1 MKQSAKRY
9 SPLRSAFIGGAIVT
23 TTAVS
28 VFGSAWCRAV
38 NAALQDSP
46 KAIVDQVWQLVN
58 REYVDGSFNN
68 QDWLTTRKT

>member
-9 SPLRSAFIGGAIVT
+9 SPLRSAFIGGAIAT
-23 TTAVS
+23 TAAVS
-28 VFGSAWCRAV
+28 VFGPAWCRQV

-46 KAIVDQVWQLVN
+46 KAVVDQVWQLVN

-68 QDWLTTRKT
+68 HFW